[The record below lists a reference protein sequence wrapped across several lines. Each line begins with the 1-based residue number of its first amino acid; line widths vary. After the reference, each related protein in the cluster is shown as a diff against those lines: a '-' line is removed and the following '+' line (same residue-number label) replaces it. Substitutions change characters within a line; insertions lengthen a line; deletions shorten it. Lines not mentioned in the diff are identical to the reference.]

1 MLAKII
7 KKFHFQNIMQTF
19 GAVLILAACMP
30 QAVVYG
36 AMNPEKDDMRQF
48 QEIVFENGYQL
59 EHYSLVTKDDYLVTL
74 YRIPGKFAEAK
85 TAPASNK
92 PAVLMLHSQ
101 DWDMT

>member
-1 MLAKII
+1 
-7 KKFHFQNIMQTF
+7 MQTF
-19 GAVLILAACMP
+19 AAVLTLSACIP
-30 QAVVYG
+30 AVQG

-48 QEIVFENGYQL
+48 QEIVFENGYQM
-59 EHYSLVTKDDYLVTL
+59 EHYSLMTKDDYLVTL

-85 TAPASNK
+85 APIANK

>member
-1 MLAKII
+1 ML
-7 KKFHFQNIMQTF
+7 MQT
-19 GAVLILAACMP
+19 LATL
-30 QAVVYG
+30 VVATLSIVG
-36 AMNPEKDDMRQF
+36 SSNAMNPEKDDMRQF

-74 YRIPGKFAEAK
+74 YRIPGKFSEAAK
-85 TAPASNK
+85 KQQK